1 MRPKMSDVSPMITLR
16 TFQPPGPCSVIDK
29 RIFSSVSSS
38 PRNPTA
44 PSSMAPPPRRNSP
57 QNPDRRKVRRTR
69 HPTDP
74 VLSSPSVPLPQ
85 VPSNPLA
92 YSPSQGEEP
101 WLAASL
107 RPANFLPGIAIGFL
121 LGLLLDLSSSWRP
134 RSSPAPAQ
142 AASSSKRAS
151 KGSFGS
157 GGEELKMVSRAASV
171 LRKQTR
177 GGLCCC
183 S

>member
-1 MRPKMSDVSPMITLR
+1 
-16 TFQPPGPCSVIDK
+16 
-29 RIFSSVSSS
+29 
-38 PRNPTA
+38 
-44 PSSMAPPPRRNSP
+44 
-57 QNPDRRKVRRTR
+57 
-69 HPTDP
+69 

-85 VPSNPLA
+85 VPSNPLG

-157 GGEELKMVSRAASV
+157 GGEELKMVSRAESL

-177 GGLCCC
+177 
-183 S
+183 

>member
-1 MRPKMSDVSPMITLR
+1 MQRPVLSTST
-16 TFQPPGPCSVIDK
+16 PPLF
-29 RIFSSVSSS
+29 RLFS
-38 PRNPTA
+38 PRNRQLQ
-44 PSSMAPPPRRNSP
+44 SSMAPPPRRNSP

-85 VPSNPLA
+85 VPSNPLG

-107 RPANFLPGIAIGFL
+107 RPANFLPGLAIGFL

-134 RSSPAPAQ
+134 KSRPAPAP
-142 AASSSKRAS
+142 AAAPARGSSSNRAS

>member
-16 TFQPPGPCSVIDK
+16 TFQPPGPCIVIDK

-57 QNPDRRKVRRTR
+57 QNPDRRK
-69 HPTDP
+69 
-74 VLSSPSVPLPQ
+74 
-85 VPSNPLA
+85 
-92 YSPSQGEEP
+92 GEEP

-157 GGEELKMVSRAASV
+157 GGEELKMVLVVRQDLKMGAGKIASQCAHAATGMYAELMSR
-171 LRKQTR
+171 
-177 GGLCCC
+177 C
-183 S
+183 